1 MEEIKNL
8 KKDISTSL
16 LFALVILIIF
26 GILAYLENSQ
36 NLLTNIFLK

>member
-16 LFALVILIIF
+16 VFALIILVIF
-26 GILAYLENSQ
+26 GVLAYLENSQ
-36 NLLTNIFLK
+36 GLLTNLFLK

>member
-1 MEEIKNL
+1 MEELKNL

-16 LFALVILIIF
+16 LFMLIILLVF
-26 GILAYLENSQ
+26 GVLAYLENSQ

>member
-8 KKDISTSL
+8 KKDISVSL
-16 LFALVILIIF
+16 LFALIILLIF
-26 GILAYLENSQ
+26 GVLAYFENTQ